1 MSPKAKAQT
10 TKAPRFLLGALALFV
25 VAEACS
31 PARPAK
37 SGPSKGAPELASVSL
52 PPGVVLERVCVPSG
66 PELCFNAID
75 DNCNGVLDEGCGL
88 HTGLVQF
95 TIAWSEAD
103 ADVDLEVTDPSGEL
117 VEVGRVSEDGLV
129 KERDCPGS
137 RNECLGQN
145 IENVF
150 LDQGEPARGEYS
162 VVIRVEKLGTSQ
174 PPLEVTLGARVGPK
188 TFATRIRFKADDEQ
202 QKLVFEL

>member
-1 MSPKAKAQT
+1 M
-10 TKAPRFLLGALALFV
+10 TKAPRLMLGALALFV
-25 VAEACS
+25 IAEACS
-31 PARPAK
+31 PARPAESGK
-37 SGPSKGAPELASVSL
+37 SKQKLELTNVSL

-95 TIAWSEAD
+95 TIAWNEAD

-150 LDQGEPARGEYS
+150 LDQGEPARGEYE

-188 TFATRIRFKADDEQ
+188 TFATRIQFKADDEQ